1 MGKNIPRDGKP
12 DEDEQGKS
20 KSANMKGKAHHNS
33 KIVIAFRNIINE
45 LLKLRIKF
53 NLTQM
58 EMIQEFEKI
67 RGTLNRKLC
76 NNYNPDYY
84 NKK

>member
-45 LLKLRIKF
+45 LLNLRIKSF
-53 NLTQM
+53 VELANGKRPDSYSNL
-58 EMIQEFEKI
+58 EIDSALSDGLSDDI
-67 RGTLNRKLC
+67 AL
-76 NNYNPDYY
+76 
-84 NKK
+84 